1 MKTELKDYVVEI
13 SGDNYE
19 YSVSRKESES
29 MVMNLEVGEY
39 IRWTGYEGDDE
50 FTFEGK
56 LTELTDEGFV
66 MVSKVGGKYYEMG
79 SSHDDGSIEKI
90 DVIDNF
96 FIKIERKEVTNIK
109 KRKKNKKSKVDMIL
123 ELLEENPDLV
133 NKRKECISI
142 AVEKGISSVAGC
154 STFFNEAK
162 KRFNKS

>member
-1 MKTELKDYVVEI
+1 MNL
-13 SGDNYE
+13 NL
-19 YSVSRKESES
+19 
-29 MVMNLEVGEY
+29 NLEVGNF
-39 IRWTGYEGDDE
+39 IKWIGQEGDDE
-50 FTFEGK
+50 FVFEGK

-96 FIKIERKEVTNIK
+96 FIKIERKEVTNIR

-162 KRFNKS
+162 KRFLKK